1 MSAVIEFFSDTFC
14 FLLWALFLGA
24 CIAIILACPALFLV
38 YIFLFAKIW

>member
-1 MSAVIEFFSDTFC
+1 MSGVINFFSDAIR
-14 FLLWALFLGA
+14 LMGVALVLGL